1 MERVIKKDDFGDIAC
16 NDIIIYSVNQF
27 LIGKNI
33 SNSQTNWEVI
43 EQKYYQDREDDSM
56 VEVWYRN
63 KGILLDNGLNKNLQ
77 IGRIFSRLTLDKA
90 VEISY
95 EQAMQFLDRKQN
107 KELENNNKSLLSKVE
122 DKLEKENVELYT
134 GYVPSFTEKDLVS
147 KLRGTKKQSIQNNN
161 GGATDY
167 YSLPRNANT
176 LQDLI
181 EHRNMNGSVKDIFK
195 ACYRLGIKTEDE
207 LRDLNKMAYYSLRE
221 IGRITNR
228 RDYITIAEEL
238 MGEQAIENQQNKN

>member
-1 MERVIKKDDFGDIAC
+1 MERVIKKDNFGDIAC
-16 NDIIIYSVNQF
+16 NDIIIYSTNEF

-33 SNSQTNWEVI
+33 SNSYAGWRII
-43 EQKYYQDREDDSM
+43 ETKYYQDREDNSI

-63 KGILLDNGLNKNLQ
+63 KGILLDNGLNKKIE
-77 IGRIFSRLTLDKA
+77 IGRVFSRLTLDKA

-95 EQAMQFLDRKQN
+95 EQAMKFLERKQN
-107 KELENNNKSLLSKVE
+107 KELENNEKDLLSKVE
-122 DKLEKENVELYT
+122 DETKEMKKYKQKSIL
-134 GYVPSFTEKDLVS
+134 PSEEQVLK
-147 KLRGTKKQSIQNNN
+147 QNNN

-221 IGRITNR
+221 IGRITGR
-228 RDYITIAEEL
+228 KDYITIAKEL
-238 MGEQAIENQQNKN
+238 MGEQAIEKVENELCSQMQ

>member
-16 NDIIIYSVNQF
+16 NDIIIYSIDEY
-27 LIGKNI
+27 LTGKNI

-43 EQKYYQDREDDSM
+43 EQKYYQDREDNSI

-63 KGILLDNGLNKNLQ
+63 KGILLDNGLNKKLE
-77 IGRIFSRLTLDKA
+77 IGRIFSKLTLDRA

-107 KELENNNKSLLSKVE
+107 KDLENNNKDLLSKVE
-122 DKLEKENVELYT
+122 DELEKENLL
-134 GYVPSFTEKDLVS
+134 G
-147 KLRGTKKQSIQNNN
+147 KKEQQKQNNN
-161 GGATDY
+161 GGASDW

-181 EHRNMNGSVKDIFK
+181 EYRNMNGSVKDIFK

-221 IGRITNR
+221 IGRITGR
-228 RDYITIAEEL
+228 KDYVTISKEL
-238 MGEQAIENQQNKN
+238 MGEQSIEKHKCNDYCNNDDDEDLV